1 MTSKLSSVLPS
12 NSLIDV
18 SVGKP
23 ISTVYANND
32 NILKPLELVAYNND
46 VTMSFP
52 SKDFGSTSTF
62 MFSRSYQ
69 FLKNICAV
77 FEVDI
82 VLEDATEFYEDY
94 LAYNFIKEIRY
105 KVGGI
110 ENFVISTPSFMHIAM
125 PQCENQEKKD
135 KLLDLAGY
143 SMVSTA
149 TKGYS
154 GKTKFIAMLP
164 LPWCS
169 VSTKKFNHQEAYP
182 LPLHM
187 LNDPLELNITLRN
200 QSEIVKITTET
211 KFKISSAY
219 LTFEYG
225 VIASPNQLKN
235 TVYKWPFINNFS
247 YTYNI
252 SDTEPVQ
259 TVNLNSFRKAEL
271 RGLSF
276 HYVPKALEK
285 HIYSGRKLSDIEL
298 LFNGQKIW
306 SAPKNEIYELIYGK
320 SCNNLGRK
328 KIVQVAKKADT
339 FIYKTKPSDDLLDPV
354 AVTDLSTVP
363 ADDDLLVFRGEILS
377 KTDTD
382 IGGKY
387 SDKLYYY
394 IPLAE
399 IKDFSQNFTLGMDAN
414 KQSLQLKFTRPD
426 ATKDGKLYVTYHY
439 SSIYQFDGD
448 SAILIM

>member
-18 SVGKP
+18 AVGKP

-32 NILKPLELVAYNND
+32 NILKPLELIAYNND

-69 FLKNICAV
+69 FLKNICVV
-77 FEVDI
+77 FEVNITRADTDE
-82 VLEDATEFYEDY
+82 LYEDY

-105 KVGGI
+105 KIGGI
-110 ENFVISTPSFMHIAM
+110 ENFVINTSSFMHIAM
-125 PQCENQEKKD
+125 AQCENQEKKD

-143 SMVSTA
+143 SMLSTA

-154 GKTKFIAMLP
+154 GKTKFVAMLP

-169 VSTKKFNHQEAYP
+169 LQTKKFNHQDSYP

-187 LNDPLELNITLRN
+187 LNDPVELNITLRN
-200 QSEIVKITTET
+200 KSEIAKLT
-211 KFKISSAY
+211 SSANLTIENAY

-252 SDTEPVQ
+252 SDNKAEQ
-259 TVNLNSFRKAEL
+259 TINLNSFRKSEL

-276 HYVPKALEK
+276 HYVPKILEN

-306 SAPKNEIYELIYGK
+306 SAPRNEIYELIYGK

-328 KIVQVAKKADT
+328 KIVKAAAKADT
-339 FIYKTKPSDDLLDPV
+339 FIYKTKSGDDLIDPD
-354 AVTDLSTVP
+354 AVTDLSTV
-363 ADDDLLVFRGEILS
+363 AEDGDLLVFRGEILS
-377 KTDTD
+377 KTDTN

-394 IPLAE
+394 IPLSE
-399 IKDFSQNFTLGMDAN
+399 IKDFSQNFVLGMDAN
-414 KQSLQLKFTRPD
+414 KQSMQLKFIRPD
-426 ATKDGKLYVTYHY
+426 VVSGGRLYVTYHY
-439 SSIYQFDGD
+439 SNIYQFDGD
-448 SAILIM
+448 SAILIS